1 MRFCPSEFLF
11 EPIFTP
17 TIPENFLDLKFLTMQ
32 SKPLLLN
39 PSLLINAFSKG
50 KRKIRG
56 FGLPSWGKGVT
67 VPTSMNPKPNE
78 PSESM

>member
-1 MRFCPSEFLF
+1 
-11 EPIFTP
+11 
-17 TIPENFLDLKFLTMQ
+17 MQ